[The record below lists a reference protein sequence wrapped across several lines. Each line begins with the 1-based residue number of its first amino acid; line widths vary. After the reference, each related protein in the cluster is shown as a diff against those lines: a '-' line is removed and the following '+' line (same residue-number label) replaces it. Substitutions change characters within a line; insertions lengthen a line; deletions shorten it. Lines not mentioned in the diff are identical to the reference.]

1 MNEIL
6 YITSNE
12 SNDFLME
19 YEPKMLIIN
28 IKEKIRE
35 EKGIPIYCQKLF
47 WNGTELV
54 QNKKLSDYKDT
65 RVFSEPIM
73 ISIINLNHLKVKIR
87 LKYIS
92 LRYFLKASDSILE
105 LKKKIFEKEKIPIK
119 NMQILRSGKIV
130 NDNIL
135 IEEIISDL
143 NYGEIS
149 DLKFELKIL
158 EKKEIK
164 INIVDGKNI
173 DSIYVDLFDNFTQ
186 IENQIHR
193 SFDYR
198 LRFKDRFIDD
208 WKLLFQYNIRNGD
221 NIELIKSEGK
231 IKLFIIDSKYQVVMT
246 VRVHLGQKISQLK
259 EYISNFLDEDEI
271 ELLYNGIIFNDDETF
286 AGSGVPDNSHLLY
299 LVQFR
304 AGCPNF
310 NFDYLKN

>member
-1 MNEIL
+1 METLIN
-6 YITSNE
+6 ITP
-12 SNDFLME
+12 NDGYDFQME
-19 YEPKMLIIN
+19 YEPKMLIKN

-47 WNGTELV
+47 WKGAELLE
-54 QNKKLSDYKDT
+54 NKKLSDYKVT
-65 RVFSEPIM
+65 RVLGEPIM
-73 ISIINLNHLKVKIR
+73 ISLINLNHLKVKIR

-198 LRFKDRFIDD
+198 LKFKDRFIDD
-208 WKLLFQYNIRNGD
+208 WKLLFQYNIKNGD

-231 IKLFIIDSKYQVVMT
+231 IKLLIIDSKYQIEMT
-246 VRVHLGQKISQLK
+246 VRVHLEQKISELK
-259 EYISNFLDEDEI
+259 EYISNFLDKGEI
-271 ELLYNGIIFNDDETF
+271 ELLYDGMLVNGDETF
-286 AGSGVPDNSHLLY
+286 ADSDIPDNSHLLY
-299 LVQFR
+299 LGQFR

-310 NFDYLKN
+310 NFSNLKN